1 MARMIFIN
9 LPVANLEHSKRFYQT
24 LGFTNNPQYTDE
36 TAACM
41 VVSDNIF
48 VMLLTAAKFASFAPH
63 PTSDA
68 HARTEVLNCLSCDTR
83 EEVDAL
89 VRTALAEGGQRYSEP
104 KDYGFM
110 YQHGFQDPDG
120 HVWELVYMQAQ

>member
-9 LPVANLEHSKRFYQT
+9 LPVANLELSKRFYQA
-24 LGFTNNPQYTDE
+24 LGLTNNPQYTDD

-41 VVSDNIF
+41 VVSDTIY
-48 VMLLTAAKFASFAPH
+48 VMLLTKAKFASFAPH
-63 PTSDA
+63 PVGDA
-68 HARTEVLNCLSCDTR
+68 HANTEVLNSLSCDTR

-89 VRTALAEGGQRYSEP
+89 VRTAVAEGGKRYSEP